1 MLIQPGRMS
10 PQPRVKF
17 PRPAYINKSPVQG
30 VEVIPNFNAAQGTV
44 FLDLTDSDVT
54 NLSGSPVYMGISEGG
69 STTNCMFY
77 HRRNTQDR
85 FRMVCNSAGE
95 TSEVFDSYMACFASG
110 RIRLAIGWDADGV
123 SFWVNG
129 ALYAS
134 IDENFVMPVNL
145 NQVELAQFNGSFGMA
160 TETLHEFRYYNKKLT
175 QAQGRTLT
183 FTPDILTGITFDPSK
198 KFYALLGQSN
208 SVGIATGS
216 PVYPNISDMYLFA
229 HDGAVKQYADPYTD
243 DTNIVLPVLQNSI
256 KEVGYAGFF
265 ANHMV
270 DLLGQDIGVVPCNV
284 NGSGLIGGP
293 TVTWPTQS
301 ERAGYRTSGT
311 KIKGLGTSV
320 MATIN
325 RLSMLR
331 QHGHLAGIIWGQG
344 ESDAGNAVSRNDYA
358 AELKALIYEIRAA
371 LQYPGLPWFNVGM
384 PDWSTDISL
393 DMADYDAI
401 IDGQKDV
408 ADSASRV
415 YFVDGADQPGIPDDE
430 QHYSLSSNET
440 VGEVIAEEVW
450 KKTTKLAYLHA
461 SYAGQSLM
469 QQQTTINGGD
479 GDAAYIAR
487 AKTYFD
493 IVTTSQG
500 ATGGSGLLRSSN
512 TGNYWVNNDADLIV
526 NGPAYNNWVAR
537 IDADFDSPED
547 VHIIHWNQGQTD
559 GGIVD
564 LNFGQYKQA
573 LLMLFAAMKEKCPN
587 AFIAVDYLG
596 VDTNELAAQ
605 TWQRVREIQIEVTQ
619 EVSYIVP
626 GVWTID
632 QPLDDTV
639 HFNAAG
645 RVLYGQRQ
653 ADLAAFYLG
662 KRDAQGVFGPVM
674 TALSALQNTRNIKVA
689 LDLDGG
695 DTLAQDADNL
705 RYKGWYVEVNGQQ
718 SDVYAAQKSTETE
731 FNLAVADFIKDGDI
745 VEATWGYGPL
755 NYPVPNQFPSNN
767 AAEPKPLQPF
777 ARRRVVVSDA
787 PAPPQTFGDVD
798 AIWNADTVVLDGSA
812 RVEQLTD
819 QSGNGFHIGQSDPSL
834 RPEYHAQGGING
846 QPIIQSNSV
855 SDGTLRYLLSNYGA
869 KAGMTVTFVAHIAN
883 GNEDQM
889 WGFNGNRAMVV
900 GRNLNPTRIDYKRRD
915 ADNKNITITN
925 GLYTDT
931 AKPVIITLAVT
942 GSTEMRLYENGS
954 LAIAEMPFDPEDE
967 ITSFAQKLYLGTSV
981 SDSVYYFGDAHGRL
995 LTQDEIMRKHA
1006 YYKALIGAL

>member
-10 PQPRVKF
+10 PQPRVRF

-30 VEVIPNFNAAQGTV
+30 VETIPNFNAAQGTV
-44 FLDLTDSDVT
+44 FLDLTDSDV
-54 NLSGSPVYMGISEGG
+54 NDLSGSPLYLGVTDDGDI
-69 STTNCMFY
+69 TNSIFLQ
-77 HRRNTQDR
+77 RRDTQDR
-85 FRMVCNSAGE
+85 FRLVCKTEGE
-95 TSEVFDSYMACFASG
+95 TNEVFDSFMDCFASG
-110 RIRLAIGWDADGV
+110 RIKVAIGWNENHMMC
-123 SFWVNG
+123 WVNG

-134 IDENFVMPVNL
+134 IDTDFVRPVGL
-145 NQVELAQFNGSFGMA
+145 NRVDLAQLGGSFGMS
-160 TETLHEFRYYNKKLT
+160 TETLHEFHYYDHCLTQTQGRKLT
-175 QAQGRTLT
+175 SNA
-183 FTPDILTGITFDPSK
+183 DILTGVTFDPNK
-198 KFYALLGQSN
+198 KFYAFLGQSN

-256 KEVGYAGFF
+256 QEVGYAGFF

-284 NGSGLIGGP
+284 NGSGLIGGS

-331 QHGHLAGIIWGQG
+331 QHGQLAGIIWGQG
-344 ESDAGNAVSRNDYA
+344 ESDAGNDVPRNDYA
-358 AELKALIYEIRAA
+358 AELKALIYEIRTA

-384 PDWSTDISL
+384 PEWSTDISL
-393 DMADYDAI
+393 DEADYDAI

-408 ADSASRV
+408 ADNVSRV
-415 YFVDGADQPGIPDDE
+415 YFVEGTDQPGIPGDE

-440 VGEVIAEEVW
+440 VGKVIAEEVW
-450 KKTTKLAYLHA
+450 EKTTKLEYLFA

-479 GDAAYIAR
+479 GDGAYIAR
-487 AKTYFD
+487 AKDYFD

-512 TGNYWVNNDADLIV
+512 TGNYWVNNDAELIV
-526 NGPAYNNWVAR
+526 NGPAYNSWVAR

-547 VHIIHWNQGQTD
+547 VQIIHWNQGQTD

-573 LLMLFAAMKEKCPN
+573 LLMLFAAMKAKCPN
-587 AFIAVDYLG
+587 AVIALDYLG

-605 TWQRVREIQIEVTQ
+605 AWQRVREIQIEVTQ
-619 EVSYIVP
+619 EASCIVP
-626 GVWTID
+626 GVWTVD

-639 HFNAAG
+639 HFNDAG
-645 RVLYGQRQ
+645 RILYGQRQ
-653 ADLAAFYLG
+653 ADLAAFYIG
-662 KRDAQGVFGPVM
+662 KRDAQGVFGPAM
-674 TALSALQNTRNIKVA
+674 TALSALKNTRNIKVA

-705 RYKGWYVEVNGQQ
+705 RYKGWYVEINGQQ
-718 SDVYAAQKSTETE
+718 SEVYAAQKTTETE
-731 FNLAVADFIKDGDI
+731 FNLAVADFIEDGDI

-755 NYPVPNQFPSNN
+755 NYPVPSQFPSNN
-767 AAEPKPLQPF
+767 AADTKPLQPF
-777 ARRRVVVSDA
+777 ARQRVVVSDN
-787 PAPPQTFGDVD
+787 PAPPQAFGDVD
-798 AIWNADTVVLDGSA
+798 AVWNADTVLLDGSG

-819 QSGNGFHIGQSDPSL
+819 QSGNGFHISQDDPLL

-855 SDGTLRYLLSNYGA
+855 TDGTLRYLLSNYGA
-869 KAGMTVTFVAHIAN
+869 KAGMTITIVAHIAN

-900 GRNLNPTRIDYKRRD
+900 GRNLDPTRIDYKRRD

-942 GSTEMRLYENGS
+942 DNTEMRLYENGS
-954 LAIAEMPFDPEDE
+954 LAIAEMPFNPEDE
-967 ITSFAQKLYLGTSV
+967 ITSFSQKLYLGTSV

-995 LTQDEIMRKHA
+995 LTQDEIMQKHA
-1006 YYKALIGAL
+1006 YYKNLIGGI